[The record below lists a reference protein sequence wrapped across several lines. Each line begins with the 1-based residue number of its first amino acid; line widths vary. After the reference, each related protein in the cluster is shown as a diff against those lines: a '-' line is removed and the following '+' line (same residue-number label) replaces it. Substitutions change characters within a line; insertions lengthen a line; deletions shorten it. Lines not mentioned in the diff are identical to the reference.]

1 MKKNIKQL
9 LAGALLLPVMVLG
22 ASFFTTALQ
31 PAPAVHAAF
40 DKGMMDGANS
50 AQGKNQQGDAATLFG
65 EGGEGGD
72 SGAEQRDTQIGT
84 EDPDADTKVEPAE
97 QQDQDES
104 ARDNVEQTPAE

>member
-50 AQGKNQQGDAATLFG
+50 AQGKNQQGDAQLSLA
-65 EGGEGGD
+65 
-72 SGAEQRDTQIGT
+72 
-84 EDPDADTKVEPAE
+84 KVAKVVF
-97 QQDQDES
+97 S
-104 ARDNVEQTPAE
+104 VLSQTYSSSSSVRSV